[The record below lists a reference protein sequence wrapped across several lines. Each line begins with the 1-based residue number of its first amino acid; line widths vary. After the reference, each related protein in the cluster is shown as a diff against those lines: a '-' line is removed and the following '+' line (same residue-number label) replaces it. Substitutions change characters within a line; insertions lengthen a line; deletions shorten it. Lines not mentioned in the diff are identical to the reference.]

1 VRELPSSLYWTEF
14 LGHASTTGAGSL
26 ATLITA
32 IFTGVMSNS
41 TNDIAKAAS
50 AVIGE
55 WPVAL
60 ASTML
65 LIVPSIFSA
74 IGVYA
79 IVEANTDLLRYE
91 AAVLTSQGVKRST
104 LIRVWLL
111 LLAAIPALAYVLGLL
126 SFLQFSI
133 PRTDIGSVAIAGPI
147 FLTSL
152 TVLTLTYL
160 KITSIM
166 NSVPFGTLRQ
176 P

>member
-1 VRELPSSLYWTEF
+1 
-14 LGHASTTGAGSL
+14 
-26 ATLITA
+26 
-32 IFTGVMSNS
+32 
-41 TNDIAKAAS
+41 
-50 AVIGE
+50 
-55 WPVAL
+55 
-60 ASTML
+60 
-65 LIVPSIFSA
+65 
-74 IGVYA
+74 
-79 IVEANTDLLRYE
+79 
-91 AAVLTSQGVKRST
+91 
-104 LIRVWLL
+104 L

-126 SFLQFSI
+126 SYLQFSI